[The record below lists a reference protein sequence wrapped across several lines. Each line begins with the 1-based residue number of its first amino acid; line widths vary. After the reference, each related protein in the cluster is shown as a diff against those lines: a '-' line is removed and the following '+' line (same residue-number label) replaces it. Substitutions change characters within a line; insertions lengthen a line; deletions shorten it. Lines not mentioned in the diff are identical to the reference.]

1 MEALFRQVGIYSHV
15 GQLYDPVDMDTLLYY
30 KEATEG
36 QILEE
41 GITEAGS
48 IASFIAAG
56 TAYATHGINTIPFF
70 IYYSMFGMQR
80 VGDLVWAAAD
90 SRARGFLLGGTAGRT
105 TLAGEGLQH
114 QDGHSHLLSLAVPNL
129 ISYDPAFAF
138 EIAVII
144 EEGIRRMYTEG
155 ESVFYYITLMNEQYE
170 MPPMPEGA
178 REGILRG
185 MYRLRASEPGKG
197 QLRAHLLGSGA
208 ILNEALKAQQLLSEQ
223 YHVAADVW
231 SVTSYQEL
239 YRDGHAAERWN
250 RLHPG
255 EPPRVPYVTE
265 CLGDATGAI
274 VAASDY
280 VRALPDAIDRWL
292 PGRLVSLGTDGFGRS
307 ENRASLR
314 DFFEVDARF
323 IALAALDE
331 LARRGVLDTG
341 VVEKAIRD
349 LGINPEKPNPATA

>member
-1 MEALFRQVGIYSHV
+1 
-15 GQLYDPVDMDTLLYY
+15 
-30 KEATEG
+30 
-36 QILEE
+36 
-41 GITEAGS
+41 
-48 IASFIAAG
+48 
-56 TAYATHGINTIPFF
+56 
-70 IYYSMFGMQR
+70 
-80 VGDLVWAAAD
+80 
-90 SRARGFLLGGTAGRT
+90 
-105 TLAGEGLQH
+105 
-114 QDGHSHLLSLAVPNL
+114 
-129 ISYDPAFAF
+129 
-138 EIAVII
+138 
-144 EEGIRRMYTEG
+144 
-155 ESVFYYITLMNEQYE
+155 
-170 MPPMPEGA
+170 
-178 REGILRG
+178 